1 MWIRKAIALFRKFSI
16 GWLLMKSQGVCL
28 AMDLSGHFTA
38 STSGFVDCTWNSA
51 CVVVFGNMAALVHN
65 GLLSV
70 GCQLVPK
77 QYNCEPVQGWKAHDF
92 FVILTLDRVS
102 ANSLSIMLT
111 CWHRVGRCHLLIF
124 LEYTSNC
131 QERSYLEIVSWEPV
145 GSNDSMTQPILEA
158 QWSCNGHSV
167 ILDSLRHLIAIGSD
181 TSPASESM
189 QTRVFELY
197 RTKIVLK
204 DWSMYR
210 GRHLPF
216 KNNPIVLDL

>member
-1 MWIRKAIALFRKFSI
+1 
-16 GWLLMKSQGVCL
+16 
-28 AMDLSGHFTA
+28 
-38 STSGFVDCTWNSA
+38 
-51 CVVVFGNMAALVHN
+51 MAALVHD

-77 QYNCEPVQGWKAHDF
+77 QYNCEPVRGWKAHDF
-92 FVILTLDRVS
+92 FVILTLD
-102 ANSLSIMLT
+102 
-111 CWHRVGRCHLLIF
+111 RCHLLIF

-145 GSNDSMTQPILEA
+145 GSNDSMTQPIFEV
-158 QWSCNGHSV
+158 QKSCNGHSV

-181 TSPASESM
+181 TSPASKLM

-204 DWSMYR
+204 DWSTYR
-210 GRHLPF
+210 ERHLPF
-216 KNNPIVLDL
+216 KNNPIVLDF